1 MSKKGKN
8 RCSRGGVS
16 LFSPFPFNFK
26 FSSSFFKS
34 QRTST
39 TRAVPSMRV
48 RNHISYHYPW
58 QHSIDRR
65 QWCLLRPV
73 SQFTCPPSQGAFDSD
88 SSFWAALPQ
97 HDCFRTII
105 RQIHVRFRRSRSS
118 STEGVGWVGVAHRV
132 RREVVSTLDGGG
144 AVGVRG
150 A

>member
-1 MSKKGKN
+1 VLSW
-8 RCSRGGVS
+8 RC
-16 LFSPFPFNFK
+16 F
-26 FSSSFFKS
+26 SFFSFSFQLQIFFFVLQKPKD
-34 QRTST
+34 QHDAR
-39 TRAVPSMRV
+39 RAKHAGAKP
-48 RNHISYHYPW
+48 HLISLPPW